1 MAKPIYVRF
10 EVPKELAD
18 KAYEA
23 VEGARDSGKLRK
35 GTNESTK
42 AIERKQA
49 ALVVIAEDV
58 EPAEIVAHLPPL
70 CDEKGIPYI
79 YVPSKRELGA
89 AAGINVGAAAITIAE
104 AGRAAA
110 TVKEIIERV
119 RELKK

>member
-23 VEGARDSGKLRK
+23 VEGARDTGKLRK
-35 GTNESTK
+35 GTNETTK

-49 ALVVIAEDV
+49 VLVVIAEDV

-79 YVPSKRELGA
+79 YVPSKRELGG
-89 AAGINVGAAAITIAE
+89 AAGIDVGAAAITIAE
-104 AGRAAA
+104 AGKATAA
-110 TVKEIIERV
+110 VKEIVERI

>member
-23 VEGARDSGKLRK
+23 VEGARDTGKLRK

-79 YVPSKRELGA
+79 YVPSKHELGA

-110 TVKEIIERV
+110 AVKEIVERV

>member
-1 MAKPIYVRF
+1 VAKPIYVRF

-23 VEGARDSGKLRK
+23 VEGARDTGKLRK
-35 GTNESTK
+35 GTNETTK

-49 ALVVIAEDV
+49 MLVVIAEDV
-58 EPAEIVAHLPPL
+58 EPAEIVAHLSPL

-79 YVPSKRELGA
+79 YVPNKRELGA
-89 AAGINVGAAAITIAE
+89 AAGIDVGTAAVTLAD
-104 AGRAAA
+104 AGQATAA
-110 TVKEIIERV
+110 VKEIVERV

>member
-23 VEGARDSGKLRK
+23 VEGARDTGKLRK

-89 AAGINVGAAAITIAE
+89 AAGLDVGSAAITIAE
-104 AGRAAA
+104 AGQATAA
-110 TVKEIIERV
+110 VKEIVERV

>member
-18 KAYEA
+18 KVYEA
-23 VEGARDSGKLRK
+23 VEGARDTGKLRK

-89 AAGINVGAAAITIAE
+89 AAGINVGSAAITIAE

-110 TVKEIIERV
+110 AVKEIVERV